1 MRNKIFH
8 ILIVILVVIS
18 GFGTTFALAD
28 NTKTVTDMTG
38 RVVTVPSEISTVLCN
53 WLPAMM
59 VVYMVAPDKLGAWN
73 SMPGAGYFPDKY
85 ANLPVIGRVSD
96 ETLQSMKP
104 DVVIIGSA
112 IGIGGEVKRS
122 TIDDEQKKLDPIPV
136 VAISETSNILNES
149 MFVQPVQYVGK
160 FLGEEKQAED
170 MVAFYKKVVS
180 QVKEGAAKIPE
191 DKKVKVYYAEGA
203 KGVQTD
209 PKGSNHAAL
218 IDIAGGINVADFAIP
233 TGQGMTEVS
242 MEQIISW
249 NPDVILASDPQFYAS
264 VKSDPTWQGINAVKN
279 GRVYFIPSTAYSWFD
294 RPTGMN
300 QIIGIPWTA
309 KTLYPEYFKDM
320 DLESLVKEYHK
331 IFYHISLDDDQI
343 KKILNP

>member
-1 MRNKIFH
+1 MFQILLL
-8 ILIVILVVIS
+8 ILIVAAGL
-18 GFGTTFALAD
+18 GTTFVYAD

-38 RVVTVPSEISTVLCN
+38 RVVTVPSEINTVLCN

-73 SMPGAGYFPDKY
+73 SIPGAGYFPEKY

-104 DVVIIGSA
+104 DVVVMGTA

-122 TIDDEQKKLDPIPV
+122 TIDDAQKKLDPLPV

-149 MFVQPVQYVGK
+149 MFVQPVQYMGK
-160 FLGEEKQAED
+160 FLGEEKQADD
-170 MVAFYKKVVS
+170 MVSFYKKVMR
-180 QVKEGAAKIPE
+180 QVKDDAVNIPE

-209 PKGSNHAAL
+209 PKGSHHAAL
-218 IDIAGGINVADFAIP
+218 IDIAGGINVADFPVPA
-233 TGQGMTEVS
+233 GQGMNEVS

-264 VKSDPTWQGINAVKN
+264 VKSDQTWQGINAVKN
-279 GRVYFIPSTAYSWFD
+279 GRVYFIPSTVYSWFD

-309 KTLYPEYFKDM
+309 KTLYPEYYKDV
-320 DLESLVKEYHK
+320 DLESLVKEFHQ
-331 IFYHISLDDDQI
+331 IFYHVTLDDDQV